1 MVAKQRWKPM
11 DKREKIAT
19 VLSSFY
25 DQEQVSPRLQ
35 EAILYSVHAGGKRIR
50 PLILLETLEGFE
62 IELQEAHYQVA
73 AALEMIHTGS
83 LIHDDLP
90 AMDDDDYRRG
100 RLTNHK
106 QFDEATAILAG
117 DSLFLDPYGLIAQVD
132 LRPDL
137 ALRVI
142 AELSQASGTLGMVGG
157 QMLDI
162 EGEEQDLTLEQV
174 YAIHSHKTGKLLAF
188 PFKAAGI
195 MAEQD
200 SETLDKLEEVGLLVG
215 TAFQVRDDILDVTAS
230 FEDLGK
236 TPQKDL
242 AAEKATYPSLLGL
255 EQSYTILND
264 SLNKARAIFRQLEAD
279 KGFKPEKIIEIL
291 ERLRLHA

>member
-1 MVAKQRWKPM
+1 
-11 DKREKIAT
+11 
-19 VLSSFY
+19 
-25 DQEQVSPRLQ
+25 
-35 EAILYSVHAGGKRIR
+35 
-50 PLILLETLEGFE
+50 
-62 IELQEAHYQVA
+62 
-73 AALEMIHTGS
+73 
-83 LIHDDLP
+83 
-90 AMDDDDYRRG
+90 
-100 RLTNHK
+100 
-106 QFDEATAILAG
+106 
-117 DSLFLDPYGLIAQVD
+117 
-132 LRPDL
+132 
-137 ALRVI
+137 
-142 AELSQASGTLGMVGG
+142 
-157 QMLDI
+157 
-162 EGEEQDLTLEQV
+162 
-174 YAIHSHKTGKLLAF
+174 IHSHKTGKLLAF

>member
-1 MVAKQRWKPM
+1 MVVKQKWKQM
-11 DKREKIAT
+11 TKLEKIDAA
-19 VLSSFY
+19 LKEFY
-25 DQEQVSPRLQ
+25 EQSQVSPRLM

-50 PLILLETLEGFE
+50 PLLLLETLEGFG
-62 IELQEAHYQVA
+62 IELTKAHYQVA

-117 DSLFLDPYGLIAQVD
+117 DSLFLDPYGLIAQAD
-132 LRPDL
+132 LQPSIAL
-137 ALRVI
+137 ALI
-142 AELSQASGTLGMVGG
+142 ADLSQASGSFGMVAG

-162 EGEEQDLTLEQV
+162 EGEEQTLTLDQV
-174 YAIHSHKTGKLLAF
+174 YTIHSHKTGKLLAF
-188 PFKAAGI
+188 PFKAAGLLAQQASAI
-195 MAEQD
+195 LAQ
-200 SETLDKLEEVGLLVG
+200 LEEVGLLVG

-230 FEDLGK
+230 FEELGK
-236 TPQKDL
+236 TPQKDV
-242 AAEKATYPSLLGL
+242 AAQKATYPSLLGL
-255 EQSYTILND
+255 EQSYSILND
-264 SLNKARAIFRQLEAD
+264 SLDKAGAIFHKLEVD
-279 KGFKPEKIIEIL
+279 RDFNPEKILKIL